1 MATYETAEDKFVTI
15 HGIKHAY
22 RRFGQ
27 TSGTPL
33 FLHVHF
39 RGNMDWWDPVFVN
52 DLAARRPILLV
63 DNTGVGRS
71 EGEVGT
77 TFAAWAQTII
87 DVAAALEIPKLD
99 VLGFSMGGFVAQR
112 MALQAPSLVR
122 RLVVAGAGPSAG
134 EGIVGGDPK
143 HFTEVASAS
152 TPAESNLGLMHTFF
166 SPSAA
171 KQALAASWIERME
184 KSRAH
189 RAPLLDAA
197 GTSRQIAAVQRWFSG
212 EFRDEGAFDQL
223 DRLAATPTLV
233 ANGSNDLLVP
243 TENSIVLWRRLTA
256 GGCDASLHLYPD
268 SGHGFL
274 DEYNTHFARLVND
287 FLDE

>member
-1 MATYETAEDKFVTI
+1 MTTYETAEDKFVTI

-22 RRFGQ
+22 RQFGQ

-77 TFAAWAQTII
+77 MFAAWAQTII

-134 EGIVGGDPK
+134 EGVVGGDPK
-143 HFTEVASAS
+143 HFTEVASAA
-152 TPAESNLGLMHTFF
+152 TPGESNLGLMHTFF

-223 DRLAATPTLV
+223 DQLAATPTLV